1 MTITCGLLTN
11 PRGKLIVTASAE
23 SKAKKKPSTADL
35 LGPMSEY
42 MLYVYGEADA
52 LVENVSAFTA
62 AIREG
67 DLTRGAAL
75 SLYVAART
83 PYKRIEPV
91 ALSFGDL
98 DAAIDARAAYLEKR
112 EQDPAFTGFH
122 RLEYG
127 LFEKRSRDG
136 LVAVADKLDAD
147 TAVFAAR
154 LKETVPPPEKVVAG
168 AAKMIERN
176 AAMTVSGDENRYAS
190 TGLADIAAN
199 VEGARKIA
207 DLMKALTGRTDPALA
222 ERIDAG
228 FDGCRGGAR
237 KAPHAGGRLRFL

>member
-1 MTITCGLLTN
+1 
-11 PRGKLIVTASAE
+11 
-23 SKAKKKPSTADL
+23 
-35 LGPMSEY
+35 
-42 MLYVYGEADA
+42 MLYVHGEADA

-67 DLTRGAAL
+67 NLTRGEAL

-91 ALSFGDL
+91 ALPFSDL

-112 EQDPAFTGFH
+112 ELDPAFTGFH

-136 LVAVADKLDAD
+136 LVPVAGKLDAD
-147 TAVFAAR
+147 AAVFAAR
-154 LKETVPPPEKVVAG
+154 LKETVPPPEKVVMG
-168 AAKMIERN
+168 AAKMIERD

-207 DLMKALTGRTDPALA
+207 DLMKSLTGKTDPALA

-228 FDGCRGGAR
+228 FAAVEEALAKHRTPEGGFVSFDLLSDSDRAELNVRLTRLAESLSRLGGAL
-237 KAPHAGGRLRFL
+237 GLG